1 MARNIAKRFAT
12 MNLLYWKPII
22 TGSGV
27 KYEAPVVFKG
37 FYIGNAAFGDGGISD
52 MVASRFDK
60 RDNLVLFYLCEPEVD
75 GYVSWKNTLAGLT
88 EEGLAELS
96 PSELKD
102 THLIK
107 SVTTLTMLGSKSTT
121 LQNSAYIVSVV

>member
-1 MARNIAKRFAT
+1 MK
-12 MNLLYWKPII
+12 LLYWKPII

-27 KYEAPVVFKG
+27 KYEAPVEFKG

-60 RDNLVLFYLCEPEVD
+60 RDNLVLFYLCKPEVD
-75 GYVSWKNTLAGLT
+75 GYVSWKNTLAELT
-88 EEGLAELS
+88 EEGLAELP

-107 SVTTLTMLGSKSTT
+107 SVTVLTMLGSKSTT
-121 LQNSAYIVSVV
+121 LENSAYIVSVV